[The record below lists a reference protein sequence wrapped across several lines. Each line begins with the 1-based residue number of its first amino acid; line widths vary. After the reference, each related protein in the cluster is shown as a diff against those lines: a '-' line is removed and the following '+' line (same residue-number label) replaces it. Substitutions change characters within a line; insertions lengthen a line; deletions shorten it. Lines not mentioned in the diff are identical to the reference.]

1 MAAALELPPDVALLG
16 VRIAV
21 GGLERHHCSPAIVGR
36 ALQRGRGATAPKRAS
51 RRGPNSGRPLQSAAV
66 SGDRLTLE
74 VREREDLGSRES
86 RRLRAQGLVPGVL
99 YGKGHARPIV
109 VAERDLRTAVTGPS
123 GLHAILDVVI
133 EGQKT
138 VHPSIL
144 AEYQQDPLR
153 GTIAH
158 IDLREVRLD
167 QPIHAT
173 VVIQLVGEPAGAK
186 TGGMLSLVA
195 REVHVEALPADVPEH
210 IEVDVSHM
218 EVGDV
223 LRLEDVPPIANVTI
237 LDDSQET
244 VIATVS
250 VPRGFQELEEAE
262 AEAAAAEAEGLEE
275 GEAEAADE
283 GESAEADESSTDEE

>member
-1 MAAALELPPDVALLG
+1 M
-16 VRIAV
+16 
-21 GGLERHHCSPAIVGR
+21 
-36 ALQRGRGATAPKRAS
+36 
-51 RRGPNSGRPLQSAAV
+51 
-66 SGDRLTLE
+66 SGDRLKLQ

-99 YGKGHARPIV
+99 YGKGHTRPIV
-109 VAERDLRTAVTGPS
+109 VSERALRTAVTGAS

-133 EGQKT
+133 EGQTT

-153 GTIAH
+153 GTISH

-173 VVIQLVGEPAGAK
+173 VVVQLVGEPEGAK

-195 REVHVEALPADVPEH
+195 REIHVEALPADVPEH

-223 LRLEDVPPIANVTI
+223 LRLEDVPAIENVTM
-237 LDDSQET
+237 LDDLQET

-250 VPRGFQELEEAE
+250 VPRGFQELEEAD
-262 AEAAAAEAEGLEE
+262 AEAAAAAEGLEE
-275 GEAEAADE
+275 GEEAEPGAED
-283 GESAEADESSTDEE
+283 ESAEEADESSDSEE

>member
-1 MAAALELPPDVALLG
+1 L
-16 VRIAV
+16 
-21 GGLERHHCSPAIVGR
+21 
-36 ALQRGRGATAPKRAS
+36 K
-51 RRGPNSGRPLQSAAV
+51 
-66 SGDRLTLE
+66 LE
-74 VREREDLGSRES
+74 VREREDIGSR
-86 RRLRAQGLVPGVL
+86 RAKRLRAEGLVPGVL
-99 YGKGHARPIV
+99 YGKGHARAIV

-144 AEYQQDPLR
+144 ADYQQDPVR

-173 VVIQLVGEPAGAK
+173 VAIQLVGEPAGVK

-195 REVHVEALPADVPEH
+195 RELHVEALPTDVPEH
-210 IEVDVSHM
+210 VDVDVTHM

-223 LRLEDVPPIANVTI
+223 LRLSDLPPIENVTV
-237 LDDSQET
+237 LDDPHET

-250 VPRGFQELEEAE
+250 VPRGFAELEE
-262 AEAAAAEAEGLEE
+262 AEAAAAEAEAAEAEAEE
-275 GEAEAADE
+275 GEEVEGEGAPAEAD
-283 GESAEADESSTDEE
+283 EADESSESEE

>member
-1 MAAALELPPDVALLG
+1 
-16 VRIAV
+16 
-21 GGLERHHCSPAIVGR
+21 
-36 ALQRGRGATAPKRAS
+36 
-51 RRGPNSGRPLQSAAV
+51 V
-66 SGDRLTLE
+66 SGDRLKLE
-74 VREREDLGSRES
+74 VRERDEIGSR
-86 RRLRAQGLVPGVL
+86 RAKRLRAEGLVPGVL
-99 YGKGHARPIV
+99 YGNGHARAIV
-109 VAERDLRTAVTGPS
+109 VPERDLRTAVTGPS

-144 AEYQQDPLR
+144 ADYQQDPVR

-173 VVIQLVGEPAGAK
+173 VAIQLVGEPAGIK

-195 REVHVEALPADVPEH
+195 RELHVEALPTDVPEH
-210 IEVDVSHM
+210 VDVDVTHM

-223 LRLEDVPPIANVTI
+223 LRLADLPAIANVTV
-237 LDDSQET
+237 LDDPQET

-250 VPRGFQELEEAE
+250 VPRGFAELEEAE
-262 AEAAAAEAEGLEE
+262 AAAAAEAEAEAAEGEEEE
-275 GEAEAADE
+275 GEEGAPAEDEEADE
-283 GESAEADESSTDEE
+283 GSEPEE

>member
-1 MAAALELPPDVALLG
+1 L
-16 VRIAV
+16 
-21 GGLERHHCSPAIVGR
+21 
-36 ALQRGRGATAPKRAS
+36 K
-51 RRGPNSGRPLQSAAV
+51 
-66 SGDRLTLE
+66 LE
-74 VREREDLGSRES
+74 VRQRDDLGSRES

-99 YGKGHARPIV
+99 YGKGHTRPIV
-109 VAERDLRTAVTGPS
+109 VSERNLRTAMTGPS

-223 LRLEDVPPIANVTI
+223 LRLEDVPPIENVTI
-237 LDDSQET
+237 LDDLQET

-262 AEAAAAEAEGLEE
+262 AEAAAAEAEAEGLEE
-275 GEAEAADE
+275 GEAKTAEE
-283 GESAEADESSTDEE
+283 GESAEADESSDDEE

>member
-1 MAAALELPPDVALLG
+1 M
-16 VRIAV
+16 
-21 GGLERHHCSPAIVGR
+21 
-36 ALQRGRGATAPKRAS
+36 K
-51 RRGPNSGRPLQSAAV
+51 
-66 SGDRLTLE
+66 LE
-74 VREREDLGSRES
+74 VRQRDDLGSRES

-99 YGKGHARPIV
+99 YGKGHTRPIV
-109 VAERDLRTAVTGPS
+109 VSERNLRTAMTGPS

-223 LRLEDVPPIANVTI
+223 LRLEDVPPIENVTI
-237 LDDSQET
+237 LDDLQET

-262 AEAAAAEAEGLEE
+262 AEAAAAAEAEAEGLEE
-275 GEAEAADE
+275 GEAGPAEE
-283 GESAEADESSTDEE
+283 GESAEADESSDDEE